1 MKLAT
6 FINPTNETV
15 IGAVDTSSQTVLDLQ
30 ACYQDKHAKKSEI
43 LADML
48 ALMDSGASGLELAKD
63 LERSSAS
70 SNTNRFKLTDIK
82 LLSPVPVPRQIRDFN
97 NAEGHMRNAPAGM
110 TILNAKLKGLPV
122 PKRSEVE
129 VVIPDVNF
137 AQPIFYIS
145 NRFNVVGQDAQIEWP
160 AYSEWFDYEGEFGFF
175 IGKGGKN
182 IKKEDAHSHIFGYAI
197 FNDFSARD
205 KQMREMEGRMGPT
218 KGKSFDTGNA
228 IGPWIVTTDEIK
240 DTRALG
246 VEVRVNGE
254 VWGKSSTSTMIHSF
268 EEIIA
273 YISDSETLHVGE
285 FFGSGTIAGCCS
297 LECDK
302 WMKDKDVIEVEF
314 EGLGV
319 LRNQVLKQAK
329 K

>member
-6 FINPTNETV
+6 YINPNQQTV
-15 IGAVDTSSQTVLDLQ
+15 IGAVDASSHTVLDLQ
-30 ACYQDKHAKKSEI
+30 ASHKSLHDFETPSFI
-43 LADML
+43 DML
-48 ALMDSGASGLELAKD
+48 ALMDAGDIGLELAREVENKC
-63 LERSSAS
+63 EGP
-70 SNTNRFKLTDIK
+70 NINRHSLSDVR

-110 TILNAKLKGLPV
+110 AILNAKLKGLPI
-122 PKRSEVE
+122 PKRSEIE
-129 VVIPDVNF
+129 VNIPDVNF
-137 AQPIFYIS
+137 SQPIFYIS
-145 NRFNVVGQDAQIEWP
+145 NRFNVVGQDAKIEWP

-175 IGKGGKN
+175 IGKSGKN
-182 IKKEDAHSHIFGYAI
+182 IDKKNAHSHIFGYSI

-228 IGPWIVTTDEIK
+228 IGPWIVTADEIK
-240 DTRALG
+240 DTKSLS

-273 YISDSETLHVGE
+273 YISESETIHVGE

-302 WMKDKDVIEVEF
+302 WMKDKDIIEIEF

-319 LRNQVLKQAK
+319 LRNQVLKQLK

>member
-6 FINPTNETV
+6 FINPSQQTV
-15 IGAVDTSSQTVLDLQ
+15 IGAVDINTQTVLDLQ
-30 ACYQDKHAKKSEI
+30 ACHRSLHGSESVY
-43 LADML
+43 LKDML
-48 ALMDSGASGLELAKD
+48 ALMDAGESGLELAKVIEQKYIGKD
-63 LERSSAS
+63 Q
-70 SNTNRFKLTDIK
+70 NRHPLSEVQ

-110 TILNAKLKGLPV
+110 AILNAKLKGLPV
-122 PKRSEVE
+122 PQRSEIE
-129 VVIPDVNF
+129 VNIPDVNF
-137 AQPIFYIS
+137 SQPIFYIS
-145 NRFNVVGQDAQIEWP
+145 NRFNVVGHDAKIQWP
-160 AYSEWFDYEGEFGFF
+160 SYSEWFDYEGEFGFF
-175 IGKGGKN
+175 IGKSGKN
-182 IKKEDAHSHIFGYAI
+182 IDKNKAHSHIFGYSI

-228 IGPWIVTTDEIK
+228 IGPWIVTADEIK
-240 DTRALG
+240 DTRSLS

-273 YISDSETLHVGE
+273 YISDSETIHVGE

-302 WMKDKDVIEVEF
+302 WMKDKDIIEIEF
-314 EGLGV
+314 EGLGI
-319 LRNQVLKQAK
+319 LRNQVFKQAK

>member
-6 FINPTNETV
+6 YINPNQQTV
-15 IGAVDTSSQTVLDLQ
+15 IGAVDAGSQTVLDLQ
-30 ACYQDKHAKKSEI
+30 ASHKSLHGFETPSFV
-43 LADML
+43 DML
-48 ALMDSGASGLELAKD
+48 ALMDAGDIGLELAREVEKKC
-63 LERSSAS
+63 EGP
-70 SNTNRFKLTDIK
+70 SNNRHSLSDVR

-110 TILNAKLKGLPV
+110 AILNAKLKGLPI
-122 PKRSEVE
+122 PKRSEIE
-129 VVIPDVNF
+129 VNIPDVNF
-137 AQPIFYIS
+137 SQPIFYIS
-145 NRFNVVGQDAQIEWP
+145 NRFNVVGQDAKIEWP

-175 IGKGGKN
+175 IGKSGKN
-182 IKKEDAHSHIFGYAI
+182 IDKKNAHSHIFGYSI

-228 IGPWIVTTDEIK
+228 IGPWIVTADEIK
-240 DTRALG
+240 DTKSLS

-273 YISDSETLHVGE
+273 YISESETIHVGE

-302 WMKDKDVIEVEF
+302 WMKDKDIIEIEF

-319 LRNQVLKQAK
+319 LRNQVLKQLK

>member
-6 FINPTNETV
+6 FINPKQETV
-15 IGAVDTSSQTVLDLQ
+15 IGAIDISTQTVLDLQ
-30 ACYQDKHAKKSEI
+30 ACHIDQHGSKADFLI
-43 LADML
+43 DML
-48 ALMDSGASGLELAKD
+48 ALMDSGDSGLNMAQSIEKSNAGT
-63 LERSSAS
+63 SS
-70 SNTNRFKLTDIK
+70 NRFKLDDVK

-110 TILNAKLKGLPV
+110 AMLNAKLKGLPV
-122 PKRSEVE
+122 PKRSEVD

-137 AQPIFYIS
+137 SQPIFYIS
-145 NRFNVVGQDAQIEWP
+145 NRFNVVGHDEKVEWP
-160 AYSEWFDYEGEFGFF
+160 HYSQWFDYEGEFGFF

-182 IKKEDAHSHIFGYAI
+182 IKKEAARSHIFGYSI

-218 KGKSFDTGNA
+218 KGKSFDTGNS
-228 IGPWIVTTDEIK
+228 IGPWIVTADEIK
-240 DTRALG
+240 DTRSLA

-254 VWGKSSTSTMIHSF
+254 IWGKSSTSTMIHSF

-273 YISDSETLHVGE
+273 YISDSETLYTGE

-319 LRNQVLKQAK
+319 LRNQVLKQSK

>member
-6 FINPTNETV
+6 FVNPRNETV
-15 IGAVDTSSQTVLDLQ
+15 IGAVDIATQTVLDLQ
-30 ACYQDKHAKKSEI
+30 AAHQDQHSTKSPF
-43 LADML
+43 LTDML
-48 ALMDSGASGLELAKD
+48 ALMDAGDTGLALARGLE
-63 LERSSAS
+63 S
-70 SNTNRFKLTDIK
+70 SNAGLGTNRYKLKDIK

-110 TILNAKLKGLPV
+110 AMLNAKLKGLPV
-122 PKRSEVE
+122 PKRSDVE

-137 AQPIFYIS
+137 SQPIFYIS

-182 IKKEDAHSHIFGYAI
+182 ISKDQAHSHIFGYTI

-240 DTRALG
+240 DTRALS

-302 WMKDKDVIEVEF
+302 WMKDKDVIEIEF

-319 LRNQVLKQAK
+319 LRNQVLKQSK